1 MHNEYLYGVM
11 LYLLCPSSWYDVYIR
26 NACLYKALYAL
37 MPFLP
42 QVYLMFKKFDRF
54 PKKIKYCFIY
64 RWCDT
69 VFIWYIIAQFNWMHS
84 RVSRIDFLNLKIL
97 NYIWNVTSMN
107 FLFSFF
113 SVHILIWLKR
123 KGPGFYLVNSFSS

>member
-1 MHNEYLYGVM
+1 MHNEYLYGVI

-42 QVYLMFKKFDRF
+42 QVYLMYKKFDRF
-54 PKKIKYCFIY
+54 PKKIKYCFSLSMMQHSIY
-64 RWCDT
+64 MVYNCAIQLNAYAC
-69 VFIWYIIAQFNWMHS
+69 FKNWFFKFKNFKLYMNCN
-84 RVSRIDFLNLKIL
+84 LNEFFVL
-97 NYIWNVTSMN
+97 
-107 FLFSFF
+107 FF

>member
-11 LYLLCPSSWYDVYIR
+11 LYLLCPSSWYDVCIR

-54 PKKIKYCFIY
+54 PKKIKYCFSLSMMRHSIY
-64 RWCDT
+64 MVYNCAIQLNA
-69 VFIWYIIAQFNWMHS
+69 FACFKNWFFKFKNFKLYMKCN
-84 RVSRIDFLNLKIL
+84 LNEFF
-97 NYIWNVTSMN
+97 
-107 FLFSFF
+107 FLFIFCSYFN
-113 SVHILIWLKR
+113 LIKKER
-123 KGPGFYLVNSFSS
+123 TGFLSS